1 MWVCLRKMRVVF
13 WSRNMGIGFYL
24 GIDSSFMKGNRLRYM
39 FFSDRKLED
48 VRNWIGLVLG
58 YMFSDVEVL
67 FVWRE
72 NKKKDSKIM
81 D

>member
-1 MWVCLRKMRVVF
+1 
-13 WSRNMGIGFYL
+13 MGIGFYL
-24 GIDSSFMKGNRLRYM
+24 CINISGMKWNRLRYM
-39 FFSDRKLED
+39 FFSDGKLED